1 MNYFFIYKDV
11 SCTLRCRWIVKFS
24 CSTSLKCKMQS
35 LSPPTLAVLRSSARI
50 TVLVFFALYSLNT
63 NNKIYINLRKA
74 YEGTPYWSKLRIKSI
89 AQHIWKMFE
98 NKREKLWISQ
108 CLFLFGFNGRC
119 PHILKKLYFCS
130 TEML

>member
-1 MNYFFIYKDV
+1 MCYFFIFKDV
-11 SCTLRCRWIVKFS
+11 SCTLWCQEIVKFP

-35 LSPPTLAVLRSSARI
+35 LSPPILAVLRSSARI

-63 NNKIYINLRKA
+63 NNKIHVNLRKT
-74 YEGTPYWSKLRIKSI
+74 YEWTPCWNKLRLKTI
-89 AQHIWKMFE
+89 AEHIWKMFE
-98 NKREKLWISQ
+98 NKRGKLWVSQ
-108 CLFLFGFNGRC
+108 CLFLFGFNERC